1 MKHCDF
7 RDQLEEMIY
16 CLVCGV
22 NNERIQR
29 QLLAESQ
36 LDFKKALELA
46 TAMEIV
52 NNNTE
57 NIQHG
62 NSVDKTQGTA
72 SKLLE

>member
-7 RDQLEEMIY
+7 HDQLEEMIY

-52 NNNTE
+52 NNNTG